1 MALYGNWELF
11 DFLYWEVKNQKLANY
26 VRKSV
31 TEKTKSGSLPF
42 KITADGN
49 KVIYKGGATDD
60 LDHVYDSADDVE
72 ELRNSY
78 NDHYM
83 YYSEKDRKQ
92 YVKRIMELFG
102 KIKSTFADD
111 FAALNPDML
120 SETLSGHDVEITY
133 NGAIYDDFDVYQ
145 WKILNP
151 MSCYELN
158 YYADDECSEE
168 TTEDFKKIKEH
179 LQKYEGLHESGNIK
193 LNIEINDDELVFTWF
208 NKENGL
214 IDSLEEALEYF
225 DEFPKAAVNLI
236 NSTMYCNEYYD
247 CECFL
252 NNRTNII
259 EHITWSIDEA
269 INDFCDS
276 PYENF
281 DMNNIKEMLKDSK
294 TVIVKYEYAAYNY
307 ELG

>member
-1 MALYGNWELF
+1 MALFGSCELF

-31 TEKTKSGSLPF
+31 TEKEESHLLPF
-42 KITADGN
+42 EITVDGYR
-49 KVIYKGGATDD
+49 VIYKGGETDD
-60 LDHVYDSADDVE
+60 LDHVSDPAYDVE

-83 YYSEKDRKQ
+83 YYSEKDRKL

-111 FAALNPDML
+111 FTVLNTDML
-120 SETLSGHDVEITY
+120 SEIISGHDVEITY
-133 NGAIYDDFDVYQ
+133 NGTSDEDFDVHQ

-151 MSCYELN
+151 MSCYELD
-158 YYADDECSEE
+158 YYAVDECSEE

-179 LQKYEGLHESGNIK
+179 LQKYKCLHESGNIQ

-208 NKENGL
+208 DKENGL

-225 DEFPKAAVNLI
+225 DEFPKAAVDPI
-236 NSTMYCNEYYD
+236 SSTMYCNEYYD

-281 DMNNIKEMLKDSK
+281 DMNKIKEMLKDSK
-294 TVIVKYEYAAYNY
+294 TVIVKYEYAAYDS
-307 ELG
+307 ELE